1 MDYGEPYRLWSW
13 YGIPNTDA
21 SSAASD
27 PERTAR
33 GVGVGGWTRPD
44 ARQLE
49 GLFMALLLVSEA
61 YSGSG
66 LGTLESI
73 PSGRDWGEGQEGSRK
88 IAHESI
94 INRMT
99 S

>member
-1 MDYGEPYRLWSW
+1 MESLILTLPQQPQTQRGQRAW
-13 YGIPNTDA
+13 G
-21 SSAASD
+21 
-27 PERTAR
+27 AR
-33 GVGVGGWTRPD
+33 RGTPVSRTRPD
-44 ARQLE
+44 ARQLG

-61 YSGSG
+61 CSGSG

-73 PSGRDWGEGQEGSRK
+73 PNGRDWGAGQEGLRK

-94 INRMT
+94 INTMT